1 MNMKKIFT
9 SVVLALCFVACQQEV
24 TPQHDTPSGKIK
36 VSIGQTLSI
45 KSRTSI
51 GDDGHSAIWSAGDK
65 IALWAESSSGNFA
78 MQAEPFALYHFS
90 ESYDTAVFSAFIN
103 PMEEGEYTYYATY
116 PIPNSV
122 NGTKATY
129 TIAAEQQGDT
139 FVGDCDIMVSNPV
152 TARELAEGVVNDL
165 NFRFAHKMHAIRI
178 TLPNEGKLMDTPV
191 DCIEIT
197 FPTAVVGD
205 VTIDAADPT
214 AAPVLT
220 NGTNSMTIKIPEGY
234 SDGDYIW
241 AMIFPTTI
249 SGDISYRLYA
259 GEYVSKVRTITMD
272 KVVEQSH
279 ITPMSI
285 AIPDPYLTTTITINI
300 ADNHLGEDYN
310 SITILDSQGNTV
322 QSFPANDAE
331 RYDVNIEGIIDV
343 SQLNGQKYTIRYD
356 SNNAIVEDVITLQNI
371 RPYRQNDVASTV
383 PYLLY
388 EDFASINQTYYN
400 KGDDDTS
407 ESDDRK
413 QPGESLNKYMDSQ
426 GWSAARFMV
435 SAGNCVRINVRY
447 QMVKILFSFT
457 TTHRGR
463 LDTPRLNGLKSGSTV
478 KLKVQFDAGAHV
490 AVGSSMDFTG
500 QDCTSISVSTHTN
513 AASAIDGVATGTA
526 ESGSLT
532 DFGETHF
539 TKFLPDSYA
548 INSWTSAYPTFSI
561 SVPNVTNA
569 HRLCFYADTSASID
583 GIGNE
588 EFFIYIDNIKVS
600 IDK

>member
-116 PIPNSV
+116 PIPNSI

-165 NFRFAHKMHAIRI
+165 NFRFAHKMHALRI

-234 SDGDYIW
+234 SEGDYIW

-388 EDFASINQTYYN
+388 EDFSGAKAVDKNDAYTAGATN
-400 KGDDDTS
+400 
-407 ESDDRK
+407 ESDSSHRAGMLLNDYMTT
-413 QPGESLNKYMDSQ
+413 PGWN
-426 GWSAARFMV
+426 AARFKIE
-435 SAGNCVRINVRY
+435 AGKAIRINVRY
-447 QMVKILFSFT
+447 QSGAWVVE
-457 TTHRGR
+457 RYCGR
-463 LDTPRLNGLKSGSTV
+463 FDTPALKALKSGTNVTV
-478 KLKVQFDAGAHV
+478 KVDFDLACYVPNGYNRDDT
-490 AVGSSMDFTG
+490 GSSVTYY
-500 QDCTSISVSTHTN
+500 QLSKHTSSE
-513 AASAIDGVATGTA
+513 ASALNGATQGNI
-526 ESGSLT
+526 SS
-532 DFGETHF
+532 D
-539 TKFLPDSYA
+539 Y
-548 INSWTSAYPTFSI
+548 TSPTFVRNITEDTFDGNYTPQSVTI
-561 SVPNVTNA
+561 SDCGNA
-569 HRLCFYADTSASID
+569 TRLTWWPCTQRSSSVIAANCVYY
-583 GIGNE
+583 
-588 EFFIYIDNIKVS
+588 IYIDNIRVS
-600 IDK
+600 ISK